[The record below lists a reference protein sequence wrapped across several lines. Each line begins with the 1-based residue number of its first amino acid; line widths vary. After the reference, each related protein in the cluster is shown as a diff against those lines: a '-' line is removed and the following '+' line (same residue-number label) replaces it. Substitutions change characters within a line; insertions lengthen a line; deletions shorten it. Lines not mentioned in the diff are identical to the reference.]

1 MADPFLGQISIIGFR
16 YAPENWAFCDGQ
28 KMPISQHMT
37 LYSLIGSAFGGDGK
51 TYFNLPDM
59 RGKVP
64 IGAGGSYD
72 VGNTG
77 GSEEVRLSQSEMPA
91 HTHKLIGINAPGTKN
106 GPGLKK
112 ENMLAN
118 NQKCNFF
125 DTASE
130 TTVLLQPDSCGN
142 MGGGSL
148 HNNIQP
154 SMGLNFII
162 ATSGQYP
169 VHS

>member
-1 MADPFLGQISIIGFR
+1 MADPFLGQISIVGFK
-16 YAPENWAFCDGQ
+16 YAPQGWAFCNGQ
-28 KMPISQHMT
+28 QMPMAQHIT
-37 LYSLIGSAFGGDGK
+37 LYALIGKTFGGDGK

-64 IGAGGSYD
+64 IGTGGGYKIGD
-72 VGNTG
+72 TG
-77 GSEEVRLSQSEMPA
+77 GSEEVRLNKADLPA
-91 HTHKLIGINAPGTKN
+91 HTHKFFGINAPGTKN
-106 GPGLKK
+106 GPGLNKD
-112 ENMLAN
+112 NMLAN

-125 DTASE
+125 DFASE

-142 MGGGSL
+142 TGGGDL

-162 ATSGQYP
+162 AITGRYP
-169 VHS
+169 TYR